1 MIKTVSCL
9 LSVWDNGKTCH
20 KHHKVRMEAVWT
32 FIHSTLVYI
41 IIKGIMFIFESRSN
55 TDGT

>member
-20 KHHKVRMEAVWT
+20 KHHKVRMAVWT
-32 FIHSTLVYI
+32 FIHSTLVH
-41 IIKGIMFIFESRSN
+41 IIKGIMFIFESSSN
-55 TDGT
+55 ADGT